1 MAETGTKTQEQIE
14 KDKKNYAAQ
23 GRRYLGNK
31 ETFGYVLFRAS
42 QDFNINGYSDR
53 FIFDVLHIDFSYL
66 AIVNSLAG
74 IYNVVINPIFGTI
87 VDKTRTRWGKFK
99 PYLLVFALPG
109 TIGTCLYWMMPLFF
123 PNRSLLDV
131 TKFVFYFALAIGRE
145 TAGTFSGIAQTG
157 MLATITPDPID
168 RTRLITLT
176 NVLSGFLGAKI
187 PELIMTVMIDAVN
200 HGAVSIKMQSL
211 YVFMG
216 LFTTFVGGAAALY
229 FSVITRERV
238 MQSIERP
245 SIRQGIKS
253 ILNNK
258 PILLMTLSDFLGAF
272 SIGSGMSNYYI
283 DVLGMASISVIVGI
297 PGGFVSTPSFAFVP
311 WARKHFS
318 TKVLWLVGSYTGD
331 FLMVLV
337 FLFGSIGGVKNGFYK
352 KRLPMIAAIMLQET
366 LFMFV
371 FGIRRVIPTEMT
383 NEAMDYCEWK
393 NGYRTEGMTTTVKGL
408 ASQLVTV
415 AGSTLK
421 AVLMKSFGYV
431 QGAGFL
437 NQTDR
442 TKYFLFAMGTVIPF
456 ITGSLGIIPK
466 MMYDLSGKKKEQMY
480 EELMA
485 RRSQVAK
492 DASTGN
498 NDDLVRAAE
507 LQMSINS
514 KNQKL

>member
-1 MAETGTKTQEQIE
+1 MAQTSTKTKAQVEEDQ
-14 KDKKNYAAQ
+14 KNYAAQ

-31 ETFGYVLFRAS
+31 ETFGYVMFRAS
-42 QDFNINGYSDR
+42 QDFNINGYADR
-53 FIFDVLHIDFSYL
+53 FIFDVLHIDFAYL
-66 AIVNSLAG
+66 AIVQLIGG
-74 IYNVVINPIFGTI
+74 IWDIINDPLFGTI

-99 PYLLVFALPG
+99 PYLILFAIPG

-123 PNRSLLDV
+123 PNKSAMDV
-131 TKFVFYFALAIGRE
+131 TKFIFYFALAVGRE

-168 RTRLITLT
+168 RTRLITIT

-200 HGAVSIKMQSL
+200 HGAVAIRMQGL

-216 LFTTFVGGAAALY
+216 IFTTLVGGAAALY

-245 SIRQGIKS
+245 SIMQGVKS
-253 ILNNK
+253 IINNK

-272 SIGSGMSNYYI
+272 SIGTGLSNYYI
-283 DVLGMASISVIVGI
+283 DVLGTASIQVIVGI
-297 PGGFVSTPSFAFVP
+297 PGALISTPSFAWVP

-331 FLMVLV
+331 FLMALV
-337 FLFGSIGGVKNGFYK
+337 FLFGSIGGIKNGLYK
-352 KRLPMIAAIMLQET
+352 RKGPMIAAIMLQET

-371 FGIRRVIPTEMT
+371 FGIRRVIPTEMY

-393 NGYRTEGMTTTVKGL
+393 NGYRTEGMTSTVKGL
-408 ASQLVTV
+408 ASKLV
-415 AGSTLK
+415 AIIGSTVRSL
-421 AVLMKSFGYV
+421 LMKAFGYE

-437 NQTDR
+437 KQTDR
-442 TKYFLFAMGTVIPF
+442 TKYFLFAMSTIIPF
-456 ITGSLGIIPK
+456 VTGSLGIIPK
-466 MMYDLSGKKKEQMY
+466 LFYDLTGKKRDKMY
-480 EELMA
+480 EDLA
-485 RRSQVAK
+485 SRRSQVSK

-498 NDDLVRAAE
+498 SEDLARAAE
-507 LQMSINS
+507 FQMNVDSH
-514 KNQKL
+514 QKL